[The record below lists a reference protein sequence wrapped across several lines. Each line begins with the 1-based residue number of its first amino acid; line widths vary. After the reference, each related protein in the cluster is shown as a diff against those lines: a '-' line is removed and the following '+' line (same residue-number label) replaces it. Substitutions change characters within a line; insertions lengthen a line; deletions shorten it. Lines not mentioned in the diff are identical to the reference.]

1 MCYVSTTFHQTT
13 IYLLCAI
20 TSYEKRS
27 SGSHHRLLR
36 LPPKTHSAAVKQK
49 KNKPT
54 MMIVRKFYAKELDM
68 YVRHKSIQASVFK
81 ILYEINE
88 LDRQIDG
95 TRTVT

>member
-1 MCYVSTTFHQTT
+1 
-13 IYLLCAI
+13 
-20 TSYEKRS
+20 
-27 SGSHHRLLR
+27 
-36 LPPKTHSAAVKQK
+36 
-49 KNKPT
+49 